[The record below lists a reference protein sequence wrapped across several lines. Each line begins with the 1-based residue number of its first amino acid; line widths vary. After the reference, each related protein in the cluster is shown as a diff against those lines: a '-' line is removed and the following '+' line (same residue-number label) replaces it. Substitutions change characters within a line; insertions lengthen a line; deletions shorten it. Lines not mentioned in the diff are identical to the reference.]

1 MICISQSNSSRKRT
15 DRQEIQPFPTGRPN
29 EIAVS
34 RRRSP
39 CAVWGAPYQ
48 QSRANSTQKPFFSTE
63 ARDRQIVAPSTIR
76 RIAMATAART
86 KGKRPDM
93 SPAEWAARPQLAACY
108 RIFAHLGWSEMIYN
122 HTTLRVPA
130 EEKKPEKR

>member
-63 ARDRQIVAPSTIR
+63 ARDRQIVARSEEHTSDLPSLM
-76 RIAMATAART
+76 RIPYAVFCLKKKTT
-86 KGKRPDM
+86 KM
-93 SPAEWAARPQLAACY
+93 
-108 RIFAHLGWSEMIYN
+108 
-122 HTTLRVPA
+122 T
-130 EEKKPEKR
+130 

>member
-1 MICISQSNSSRKRT
+1 MRISDWSS
-15 DRQEIQPFPTGRPN
+15 DVCSSDLPN

-39 CAVWGAPYQ
+39 CAVRGAPYQ

-63 ARDRQIVAPSTIR
+63 ARDRQIGAPSTIR

-86 KGKRPDM
+86 KGKSTDM
-93 SPAEWAARPQLAACY
+93 STAEWAARKTLAPRY
-108 RIFAHLGWSEMIYN
+108 RFFHPTGGSEE
-122 HTTLRVPA
+122 LRTNAVRGTD
-130 EEKKPEKR
+130 EEGRGE

>member
-76 RIAMATAART
+76 RIAMRSEEHTSELQSLMRISYAVFCLKKKINHNTITYKQEYTSNNELKKYTR
-86 KGKRPDM
+86 
-93 SPAEWAARPQLAACY
+93 QL
-108 RIFAHLGWSEMIYN
+108 
-122 HTTLRVPA
+122 
-130 EEKKPEKR
+130 